1 MAAEQEGPQEGAS
14 RQEQQREEKETV
26 TQRRVEPPLDGYT
39 VIDLSTGIAGAYCT
53 KLLADGGAHV
63 VKVEAPQGD
72 SLRAWAASGATI
84 PAGGDG
90 ALFSFLAGAKHSVV
104 ADPAAD
110 DDVELVARLLA
121 AADAVV
127 WSAGSEVAEHPNFS
141 PRAIHARY
149 PHLTVTAITPF
160 GLEGPWRDRAAT
172 EFTLQAWSGGIV
184 GLGRGEQERP
194 PVFVGGQVGE
204 YLAGVYASVATL
216 ASRWRRIDGGA
227 GELLDL
233 SMLETQILCL
243 TYYPV
248 SYFEV
253 LGRPWRDMRR
263 PTIPGVAQAKD
274 GLIDLG
280 CGTAQ
285 QWFDLCAMV
294 GRPEWIDEESP
305 LSITEQANIHAEEI
319 FAWLADTPVDEIR
332 ELASAFRIPNAP
344 VANGANVASFDQFVA
359 RDSFVRNPRDGF
371 QQPSHPYRMRPAQL
385 RQPQPAPRLG
395 EHTERYRTAHLPAR
409 PAPSGV
415 AKSLPL
421 SGIRVLDMTTFW
433 AGPCCTHALALLGAE
448 VIHVESTRRP
458 DGTRM
463 IAGIPVTEDRWW
475 EKSPIFEALN
485 TNKKGLTL
493 DLQSPRGRELLREL
507 IATADVLV
515 ENFTPRVLDQI
526 GLDFPTAQSIRPDI
540 VMVRMPGFGL
550 QGPWR
555 DNPAFAYVIESASGV
570 SWLTGYP
577 DRTPYDPY
585 SIGDPNA
592 GVHALNAILLAIE
605 HRRRTG
611 EGVFVEAAMV
621 DAALSIAAE
630 QVIEYSAYGA
640 LLARAGNRGPTA
652 APQNLYLSADIDE
665 FGRLDSWVAIAVASD
680 EQWANLARAIGSP
693 SWATNSELSTQAGR
707 RLHHDRIDGQLAA
720 WCERRS
726 RDEIVATLWDAGVPV
741 AKVMQPH
748 RQPELEQLAFRDFF
762 EVVDHPVNGPAR
774 LSTVPMRFSTGPHTF
789 HTAHAPLL
797 GEHNHELLS
806 RLGLSD
812 SQIAELEADGVI
824 GSAPAMHARS

>member
-1 MAAEQEGPQEGAS
+1 MTPY
-14 RQEQQREEKETV
+14 
-26 TQRRVEPPLDGYT
+26 RVAPPLAGYT

-53 KLLADGGAHV
+53 KLLSDGGADI
-63 VKVEAPQGD
+63 VKIESPEGD
-72 SLRAWAASGATI
+72 PLRAWSASGATI
-84 PAGGDG
+84 PAGSDG

-104 ADPAAD
+104 ADPTGD
-110 DDVELVARLLA
+110 DDADLVNRLLV

-127 WSAGSEVAEHPNFS
+127 WSAGSNVAEHPDFTAQ
-141 PRAIHARY
+141 AIHRRH
-149 PHLTVTAITPF
+149 PHLTVTSITPF
-160 GLEGPWRDRAAT
+160 GLQGPWRDRAAT

-204 YLAGVYASVATL
+204 YLAGVYASAATL

-233 SMLETQILCL
+233 SMLETQILSL

-248 SYFEV
+248 SYFDV

-274 GLIDLG
+274 GLVDLG

-294 GRPEWIDEESP
+294 GHPEWIDEESP
-305 LSITEQANIHAEEI
+305 LSITEQANIHADEL
-319 FAWLADTPVDEIR
+319 FSWLAETPVDEIR

-344 VANGANVASFDQFVA
+344 VANGANVTSFDQFVE

-371 QQPSHPYRMRPAQL
+371 RHPSHPYRMRPAQL
-385 RQPQPAPRLG
+385 RAPQPAPRLG
-395 EHTERYRTAHLPAR
+395 EHTERYRAAPLPAR
-409 PAPSGV
+409 PAPTGA
-415 AKSLPL
+415 AKALPL

-433 AGPCCTHALALLGAE
+433 AGPCCTHSLALLGAE

-463 IAGIPVTEDRWW
+463 IAGIPVTEDQWW

-493 DLQSPRGRELLREL
+493 DLQSPRGRELLRSL
-507 IATADVLV
+507 ITTCDVVV

-526 GLDFPTAQSIRPDI
+526 GLDFATVQSIRPDT
-540 VMVRMPGFGL
+540 VLVRMPGFGL
-550 QGPWR
+550 EGPWR
-555 DNPAFAYVIESASGV
+555 DNPAFAYVIESAAGV

-592 GVHALNAILLAIE
+592 GVHALNAILLALE

-630 QVIEYSAYGA
+630 QVIEYTAYGA
-640 LLARAGNRGPTA
+640 LLERAGNRGPTA
-652 APQNLYLSADIDE
+652 APQNLYRSADIDE
-665 FGRLDSWVAIAVASD
+665 FGRLDSWVAIAVATD
-680 EQWANLARAIGSP
+680 DQWDSLCRALGSP
-693 SWATNSELSTQAGR
+693 SWATDPTLSTDSGR
-707 RLHHDRIDGQLAA
+707 RAHHDAIDERLAA
-720 WCERRS
+720 WCGRRS

-762 EVVDHPVNGPAR
+762 EEVDHPVNGPAR
-774 LSTVPMRFSTGPHTF
+774 LSTVPMRFSAGPHKF
-789 HTAHAPLL
+789 HTEHAPLL
-797 GEHNHELLS
+797 GQHNHELLS
-806 RLGLSD
+806 GLGLSD
-812 SQIAELEADGVI
+812 SEIATLEADGVI
-824 GSAPAMHARS
+824 GSAPAMRARS